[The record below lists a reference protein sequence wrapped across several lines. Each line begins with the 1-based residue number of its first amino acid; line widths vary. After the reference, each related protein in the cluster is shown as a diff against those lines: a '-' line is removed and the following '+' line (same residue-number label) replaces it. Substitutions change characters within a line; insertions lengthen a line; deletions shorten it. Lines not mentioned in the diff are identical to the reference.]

1 MQQYKRQYSD
11 TVAARSEVQ
20 SHKQKSAVKPPGP
33 TAAKDKNQP
42 QSQHMQGTEASS
54 TSSQQSSNNAPR
66 KKFNLACNRCHKI
79 GQLAR
84 NCTRPVVTTKMNEAP
99 GRSDNSQSRVSA
111 VDTYLAD
118 DLTVEQ
124 VEDILAVKRLQ
135 QEQELLTDSLN
146 TVSALSASTAEVGA
160 VGPTLFLNVLV
171 EGVKV
176 EAMVDIG
183 SPTTIISRRLLHSIS
198 QSMSRQGRGPPPLS
212 RPVIKLYVK
221 DGKRELVISAQ
232 TKITI
237 EADGKSVCVAVFVQP
252 DSEQD
257 FCLLGMHALPSLGL
271 SFRRANG
278 EPLICKYNQSMSAC
292 VCLIQTTRVPRRTG
306 KFVEAKVD
314 SSMLPGTHMV
324 FEPEPGVLESRGLSA
339 QESLLTISPDCRVL
353 VPVQNFQKA
362 PVELKEGMK
371 LGVIETVYQSPET
384 VQKSEPSVRCAPVR
398 LGDSGKQK
406 ELLACLKL
414 PEHTLTAEQSDQ
426 LQKLLKEYADVFA
439 LNKSELGCCDLVQHK
454 IDTHGH
460 SPIKLQPYRIPV
472 IQRDKVAQM
481 IDEMRAQGVVKPSS
495 SPWSSPIVLV
505 PKKDGSLR
513 FCVDYRRLNSVTKKD
528 VYPLPRIED
537 ILVTLG
543 KAKYFSML
551 DLAAGYWQIKL
562 DPASAQKT
570 AFTTHCGLHHLYAFR
585 TLQCSGNFSA
595 THANRTCWLRVGEL
609 LCLH

>member
-1 MQQYKRQYSD
+1 M
-11 TVAARSEVQ
+11 
-20 SHKQKSAVKPPGP
+20 
-33 TAAKDKNQP
+33 
-42 QSQHMQGTEASS
+42 
-54 TSSQQSSNNAPR
+54 
-66 KKFNLACNRCHKI
+66 
-79 GQLAR
+79 
-84 NCTRPVVTTKMNEAP
+84 
-99 GRSDNSQSRVSA
+99 SA

-171 EGVKV
+171 EGVEV
-176 EAMVDIG
+176 EAVVDIG
-183 SPTTIISRRLLHSIS
+183 SQTTIISRRLLHSIS
-198 QSMSRQGRGPPPLS
+198 QSMSRQGRSPPPLS
-212 RPVIKLYVK
+212 RPVIKLYGK

-237 EADGKSVCVAVFVQP
+237 EADGKSACVPVFVQP

-257 FCLLGMHALPSLGL
+257 CLLGMNALPSLGL

-278 EPLICKYNQSMSAC
+278 EPLICKYNQSVSAC
-292 VCLIQTTRVPRRTG
+292 VCLIQTTRVPGGMG

-314 SSMLPGTHMV
+314 TNMLPGTHMV
-324 FEPEPGVLESRGLSA
+324 FEPEPGILESRGLSA

-371 LGVIETVYQSPET
+371 LGMIETVYQSPET

-426 LQKLLKEYADVFA
+426 FQKLL
-439 LNKSELGCCDLVQHK
+439 
-454 IDTHGH
+454 
-460 SPIKLQPYRIPV
+460 
-472 IQRDKVAQM
+472 
-481 IDEMRAQGVVKPSS
+481 
-495 SPWSSPIVLV
+495 
-505 PKKDGSLR
+505 
-513 FCVDYRRLNSVTKKD
+513 
-528 VYPLPRIED
+528 
-537 ILVTLG
+537 
-543 KAKYFSML
+543 
-551 DLAAGYWQIKL
+551 
-562 DPASAQKT
+562 
-570 AFTTHCGLHHLYAFR
+570 
-585 TLQCSGNFSA
+585 
-595 THANRTCWLRVGEL
+595 RV
-609 LCLH
+609 C